1 MTPEE
6 IYQQALE
13 RQQQLDAAEANYQAY
28 LAKTRPYETYQLI
41 LRIFASNDR
50 CKPRETCIT
59 RIGEVACYHPD
70 TKEFAVFHRGEW
82 DNRKELGW
90 KAITNDL
97 NFALYRFH
105 IPAEEQYQLTGA
117 DIPAYPYSKP
127 PYRQGFL
134 R

>member
-13 RQQQLDAAEANYQAY
+13 LQRQRDAAEANHQAY
-28 LAKTRPYETYQLI
+28 LAKTRPYEAYQGI

-50 CKPRETCIT
+50 CKPRNVCIT

-70 TKEFAVFHRGEW
+70 TKQFALHTRLEW
-82 DNRKELGW
+82 QTAKEQGW
-90 KAITNDL
+90 KTITNDL
-97 NFALYRFH
+97 NFAITRFH
-105 IPAEEQYQLTGA
+105 IPESEQYQLTDA

-127 PYRQGFL
+127 PYR
-134 R
+134 